1 LNVPDLQASPAN
13 LGEYFTD
20 KQILRSLVM
29 QLNKDL
35 ASAAIPLKFLLT
47 VKYGFV
53 EMREKLSRELEKLS
67 MQQVFNFLYRV
78 DISEQQLM
86 RGMPTP
92 GLDLDLFSELIIKRE
107 LQKVVLRKLY
117 SDSSAQAE
125 IEDENED

>member
-78 DISEQQLM
+78 DISEQELM

>member
-1 LNVPDLQASPAN
+1 MPQQ

-20 KQILRSLVM
+20 KQILRSLVL

-35 ASAAIPLKFLLT
+35 SSAGIPLKFLLSAR
-47 VKYGFV
+47 YSFG
-53 EMREKLSRELEKLS
+53 EMSAKLSEALEKIS

-92 GLDLDLFSELIIKRE
+92 GVDLSLFSELIIKRE

-117 SDSSAQAE
+117 SSQETDQGYTDDGLE
-125 IEDENED
+125 

>member
-78 DISEQQLM
+78 DISEQELM

-125 IEDENED
+125 IEDEN

>member
-125 IEDENED
+125 IEDEN

>member
-1 LNVPDLQASPAN
+1 MNVPDLQASPAN

-78 DISEQQLM
+78 DISEQELM

>member
-1 LNVPDLQASPAN
+1 
-13 LGEYFTD
+13 
-20 KQILRSLVM
+20 M

-125 IEDENED
+125 IEDEN

>member
-1 LNVPDLQASPAN
+1 MNVPDLQASPAN